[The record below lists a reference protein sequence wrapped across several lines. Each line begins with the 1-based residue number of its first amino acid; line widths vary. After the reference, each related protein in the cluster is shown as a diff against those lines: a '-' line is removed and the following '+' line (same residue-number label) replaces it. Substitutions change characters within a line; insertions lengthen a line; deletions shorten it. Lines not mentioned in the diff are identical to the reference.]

1 MIDRTIFCEVRR
13 WNGDPR
19 GPFFSIRLTGTLITE
34 PVEVPL
40 VYGTNVQHAVNR
52 ELCKL
57 GLLGEG
63 QLMGEANL
71 KMATIID
78 NEVTRRRMLHGYG
91 VGNL

>member
-19 GPFFSIRLTGTLITE
+19 GPFFSIRLTGTLLPKPI
-34 PVEVPL
+34 EVPF
-40 VYGTNVQHAVNR
+40 VYGTNVQAAVNR
-52 ELCKL
+52 QLRIS
-57 GLLGEG
+57 GLLKEH